1 MNLFEECKEAL
12 KEDFQIIEGKTLKKV
27 SDILYQFPLVKGN
40 IVWSDLKFKDFNNF
54 NDILMLDN
62 LENKKAYVIADD
74 REIPVFKTNLF
85 LIDKNI
91 YDVLALSP
99 KLFIFNNEMII
110 QPLFPS
116 DTYRFAFKK

>member
-91 YDVLALSP
+91 YDVLALSS